1 MEECYVLQNY
11 CSTLEIISG
20 LEQTPVWRLKEVWS
34 NVNPKL
40 RKSLEEKAKKFRSDK
55 NWKKHRKLVQTAI
68 PPCIPYLGTNRAM
81 CFTLLTLFVGMY
93 LTDLVFADEVPKER
107 EGYINFD
114 KYECAQVSQCS
125 HLSF

>member
-1 MEECYVLQNY
+1 MIRLMEECYNLQNY

-55 NWKKHRKLVQTAI
+55 NWKKHRKLVQSAI
-68 PPCIPYLGTNRAM
+68 PPCIPYLGM
-81 CFTLLTLFVGMY
+81 
-93 LTDLVFADEVPKER
+93 
-107 EGYINFD
+107 
-114 KYECAQVSQCS
+114 
-125 HLSF
+125 

>member
-1 MEECYVLQNY
+1 MEECYNLQNY
-11 CSTLEIISG
+11 CSTLEVISG
-20 LEQTPVWRLKEVWS
+20 LEQTPVWRLKEVWA

-68 PPCIPYLGTNRAM
+68 PPCIPYLG
-81 CFTLLTLFVGMY
+81 MY
-93 LTDLVFADEVPKER
+93 LTDLVFADEIPKER

-114 KYECAQVSQCS
+114 KYVRYALYTILCCV
-125 HLSF
+125 